1 MTNLFEN
8 INTKNIDRLKK
19 SLKATSLTYPK
30 GVNILSNVN
39 RDDFIA
45 IVESGNVQLF
55 YHDYEGNKILLEEI
69 QEGEIFSSYTTN
81 VYAEEVSC
89 LTKEETQIT
98 YIEYPQITSDE
109 IIRSDSY
116 ILFIK
121 NLIKMLTEQI
131 SLKNTRIEILTKRS
145 TRDKL
150 LEYFKF
156 QAKEKKNKSFTIP
169 FSFTELANYLSVD
182 RSAMTRELKY
192 LKQEGFIKTNG
203 RRITLLY

>member
-1 MTNLFEN
+1 MANLFEN
-8 INTKNIDRLKK
+8 ISAKNIDKLKK
-19 SLKATSLTYPK
+19 LLRSTSLTYPK
-30 GVNILSNVN
+30 GVNVLSNVN

-45 IVESGNVQLF
+45 IIDTGNVQLF

-69 QEGEIFSSYTTN
+69 TAGEIFSSLTTN

-109 IIRSDSY
+109 IIRTDSY
-116 ILFIK
+116 IIFIK
-121 NLIKMLTEQI
+121 NLIKMLSEQI
-131 SLKNTRIEILTKRS
+131 SLKNSRIEVLTKRS

-150 LEYFKF
+150 LEYFKI
-156 QAKEKKNKSFTIP
+156 QAKEKKNKTFSIP
-169 FSFTELANYLSVD
+169 FTFTELANYLSVD

-192 LKQEGFIKTNG
+192 LKQEGFIKTEG
-203 RRITLLY
+203 RKITLLY